1 MTGALLKGLILVRT
15 FATLHVLNK
24 RISANYVEAGILSS
38 LPLSCFEKA
47 MRSALFMKEITICLI
62 HSHQPSSLCRPFQ
75 EVDME
80 PLAEADLPHLE
91 HLELRVQNT
100 TGFGARQLEPLS
112 SAKLPNL
119 K

>member
-1 MTGALLKGLILVRT
+1 
-15 FATLHVLNK
+15 
-24 RISANYVEAGILSS
+24 
-38 LPLSCFEKA
+38 
-47 MRSALFMKEITICLI
+47 
-62 HSHQPSSLCRPFQ
+62 
-75 EVDME
+75 ME

-91 HLELRVQNT
+91 HLELRVQST